1 MATIAICIPAR
12 GQMEVG
18 TAFDLARMVNHI
30 ARNTEHQVNLYT
42 SMGTLIFDQRNNMV
56 ESALEEGADYVLFI
70 DADMRFPRDT
80 LERLIAHGKGI
91 VGVNATTRSSPVK
104 ATAKTLEIEA
114 GGTCNWKQ
122 ISSKNKTGIQKADG
136 IGCGVMLIS
145 KETLNAMVKPW
156 FFFELLPENKL
167 LGEDIYFC
175 IKAKD
180 VGIDTYIDH
189 DLSKEIGHVGNYTYG
204 WHDIS

>member
-1 MATIAICIPAR
+1 
-12 GQMEVG
+12 MEVG

-30 ARNTEHQVNLYT
+30 ARNTKHKVNLYT

-91 VGVNATTRSSPVK
+91 IGVNATTRSSPVK

-114 GGTCNWKQ
+114 DGTCNWKQ
-122 ISSKNKTGIQKADG
+122 ISSKDKTGIEQADG

-145 KETLNAMVKPW
+145 KETLYAIPKPW

-180 VGIDTYIDH
+180 VGIDTFIDH
-189 DLSKEIGHVGNYTYG
+189 DLSQEIGHVGNYTYG

>member
-1 MATIAICIPAR
+1 
-12 GQMEVG
+12 MEVG

-30 ARNTEHQVNLYT
+30 ARNTKHEVNLYT

-70 DADMRFPRDT
+70 DADMRFPKDT

-91 VGVNATTRSSPVK
+91 IGVNATTRSAPVK
-104 ATAKTLEIEA
+104 ATAKTLEIDED
-114 GGTCNWKQ
+114 GTCNWKQ

-145 KETLNAMVKPW
+145 KETLNAIPKPW

-180 VGIDTYIDH
+180 VGIDTFIDH
-189 DLSKEIGHVGNYTYG
+189 DLSQEIGHVGNYTYG
-204 WHDIS
+204 WHDIN

>member
-1 MATIAICIPAR
+1 
-12 GQMEVG
+12 
-18 TAFDLARMVNHI
+18 
-30 ARNTEHQVNLYT
+30 
-42 SMGTLIFDQRNNMV
+42 MV

-70 DADMRFPRDT
+70 DADMRFPKDT

-91 VGVNATTRSSPVK
+91 IGVNATTRSSPVK
-104 ATAKTLEIEA
+104 ATAKTLEIDED
-114 GGTCNWKQ
+114 GTCNWKQ
-122 ISSKNKTGIQKADG
+122 ISSKNKTGIQQADG

-145 KETLNAMVKPW
+145 KETLNAIPKPW

-180 VGIDTYIDH
+180 VGIDTFIDH
-189 DLSKEIGHVGNYTYG
+189 DLSQEIGHVGNYTYG
-204 WHDIS
+204 WHDIN

>member
-1 MATIAICIPAR
+1 
-12 GQMEVG
+12 
-18 TAFDLARMVNHI
+18 
-30 ARNTEHQVNLYT
+30 
-42 SMGTLIFDQRNNMV
+42 MGTLIFDQRNNMV

-70 DADMRFPRDT
+70 DADMRFPKDT
-80 LERLIAHGKGI
+80 LERLLSHDKGI
-91 VGVNATTRSSPVK
+91 IGVNATTRSAPVK
-104 ATAKTLEIEA
+104 ATAKTLEIDA
-114 GGTCNWKQ
+114 DGTCNWKQ
-122 ISSKNKTGIQKADG
+122 ISSKNKTGIQQADG

-145 KETLNAMVKPW
+145 KETLNAIEKPW

-189 DLSKEIGHVGNYTYG
+189 DLSQEIGHVGNYTYG
-204 WHDIS
+204 WHDIL

>member
-1 MATIAICIPAR
+1 
-12 GQMEVG
+12 MEVG
-18 TAFDLARMVNHI
+18 TAFDLARMVNHV
-30 ARNTEHQVNLYT
+30 ARNTKHKVNLYT

-70 DADMRFPRDT
+70 DADMRFPKDT
-80 LERLIAHGKGI
+80 LERLLKHNKGI
-91 VGVNATTRSSPVK
+91 IGVNATTRSTPVK
-104 ATAKTLEIEA
+104 ATAKTLEIEED
-114 GGTCNWKQ
+114 GTCNWKQ
-122 ISSKNKTGIQKADG
+122 ISSKNKTGIEKADG

-145 KETLNAMVKPW
+145 KHTLTTIPKPW

-180 VGIDTYIDH
+180 AGIETFIDH
-189 DLSKEIGHVGNYTYG
+189 DLSQEIGHVGNYTYG

>member
-1 MATIAICIPAR
+1 
-12 GQMEVG
+12 MEVG
-18 TAFDLARMVNHI
+18 TAFDLARMVNHV
-30 ARNTEHQVNLYT
+30 ARNTKHQVNLYT

-70 DADMRFPRDT
+70 DADMRFPKDT
-80 LERLIAHGKGI
+80 LERLIAHDKGI
-91 VGVNATTRSSPVK
+91 IGVNATTRSSPVK
-104 ATAKTLEIEA
+104 ATAKTLEIDED
-114 GGTCNWKQ
+114 GTCNWKQ
-122 ISSKNKTGIQKADG
+122 ISSKNKTGIQQADG

-145 KETLNAMVKPW
+145 KETLTSIHKPW

-180 VGIDTYIDH
+180 VGIDTFIDH
-189 DLSKEIGHVGNYTYG
+189 DLSQEIGHVGNYTYG
-204 WHDIS
+204 WHDIN

>member
-18 TAFDLARMVNHI
+18 TAFDLARMVNHVV
-30 ARNTEHQVNLYT
+30 RNTEHTINLYT

-56 ESALEEGADYVLFI
+56 EDALAEGADYILFI

-80 LERLIAHGKGI
+80 IERLIAHGKWI
-91 VGVNATTRSSPVK
+91 VGVNATTRSVPVK
-104 ATAKTLEIEA
+104 ATAKNLVIDEEGA
-114 GGTCNWKQ
+114 CNWKQ
-122 ISSKNKTGIQKADG
+122 ISSKNKTGIEQADG

-145 KETLNAMVKPW
+145 KETLEAIQKPW

-180 VGIDTYIDH
+180 AGIETFIDH
-189 DLSKEIGHVGNYTYG
+189 DLSQEIGHVGNYTYG
-204 WHDIS
+204 WHDIL

>member
-1 MATIAICIPAR
+1 
-12 GQMEVG
+12 MEVG
-18 TAFDLARMVNHI
+18 TAFDLARMVNHV
-30 ARNTEHQVNLYT
+30 ARNTKHKVNLYT

-70 DADMRFPRDT
+70 DADMRFPKDT
-80 LERLIAHGKGI
+80 LERLLKHNKGI
-91 VGVNATTRSSPVK
+91 IGVNATTRSVPVK
-104 ATAKTLEIEA
+104 ATAKTLEIEED
-114 GGTCNWKQ
+114 GTCNWKQ
-122 ISSKNKTGIQKADG
+122 ISSKNKIGIEKADG

-145 KETLNAMVKPW
+145 KHTLTTIPKPW

-180 VGIDTYIDH
+180 AGIETFIDH
-189 DLSKEIGHVGNYTYG
+189 DLSQEIGHVGNYTYG

>member
-1 MATIAICIPAR
+1 
-12 GQMEVG
+12 MEVG

-30 ARNTEHQVNLYT
+30 ARNTEHEVNLYT

-70 DADMRFPRDT
+70 DADMRFPKDT

-91 VGVNATTRSSPVK
+91 IGVNATTRSSPVK
-104 ATAKTLEIEA
+104 ATAKTLEIDED
-114 GGTCNWKQ
+114 GTCNWKQ
-122 ISSKNKTGIQKADG
+122 ISSKNKTGIQQADG

-145 KETLNAMVKPW
+145 KETLNAIPKPW

-180 VGIDTYIDH
+180 VGIDTFIDH
-189 DLSKEIGHVGNYTYG
+189 DLSQEIGHVGNYTYG
-204 WHDIS
+204 WHDIN

>member
-1 MATIAICIPAR
+1 
-12 GQMEVG
+12 MEVG
-18 TAFDLARMVNHI
+18 TAFDLARMVNHV
-30 ARNTEHQVNLYT
+30 ARNTKHKVNLYT

-70 DADMRFPRDT
+70 DADMRFPKDT
-80 LERLIAHGKGI
+80 LERLLKHNKGI
-91 VGVNATTRSSPVK
+91 IGVNATTRSVPVK
-104 ATAKTLEIEA
+104 ATAKTLEIEED
-114 GGTCNWKQ
+114 GTCNWKQ
-122 ISSKNKTGIQKADG
+122 ISSKNKTGIEKADG

-145 KETLNAMVKPW
+145 KHTLTTIPKPW

-180 VGIDTYIDH
+180 AGIETFIDH
-189 DLSKEIGHVGNYTYG
+189 DLSQEIGHVGNYTYG

>member
-1 MATIAICIPAR
+1 
-12 GQMEVG
+12 MEVG

-30 ARNTEHQVNLYT
+30 ARNTKHEVNLYT

-70 DADMRFPRDT
+70 DADMRFPKDT

-91 VGVNATTRSSPVK
+91 IGVNATTRSIPVK
-104 ATAKTLEIEA
+104 ATAKTLEIDED
-114 GGTCNWKQ
+114 GTCNWKQ
-122 ISSKNKTGIQKADG
+122 ISSKNKTGIQQADG

-145 KETLNAMVKPW
+145 KETLNAIPKPW

-180 VGIDTYIDH
+180 VGIDTFIDH
-189 DLSKEIGHVGNYTYG
+189 DLSQEIGHVGNYTYG
-204 WHDIS
+204 WHDIN